1 MFCFFVFLLYNY
13 LYFEYAQCF
22 KKMTM
27 KKLKDFIFEKNSRQ
41 IRFTRE
47 NSDCP
52 MQHQK
57 KKYLLLL
64 ATNLL
69 ETVYDASDAKEYYKS
84 LLKNKCKK
92 LVKQL

>member
-13 LYFEYAQCF
+13 LYFEYAQCY

-27 KKLKDFIFEKNSRQ
+27 KKPKDFIFEKNYRQ

-52 MQHQK
+52 MQH
-57 KKYLLLL
+57 
-64 ATNLL
+64 
-69 ETVYDASDAKEYYKS
+69 
-84 LLKNKCKK
+84 
-92 LVKQL
+92 